1 MKTIKL
7 GLIGILLV
15 STSLLSTNSH
25 AKSIVDTS
33 AIELRNELIK
43 MIQNPNL
50 KQHGIAEAEIQLR
63 FTISQKGEI
72 ELLTVNA
79 ENEYLVEF
87 VRKKLD
93 KQKINIENI
102 RKDKVYHLTVR
113 FELV

>member
-7 GLIGILLV
+7 GLIGILMV
-15 STSLLSTNSH
+15 STSLMSINSH

-33 AIELRNELIK
+33 AIELRTELMK

-50 KQHGIAEAEIQLR
+50 KENGISDAEIQLR
-63 FTISQKGEI
+63 FIISAKGEI
-72 ELLTVNA
+72 QLLEISA

>member
-7 GLIGILLV
+7 GLIGILMV
-15 STSLLSTNSH
+15 STSLISTNSY
-25 AKSIVDTS
+25 ARGIVDTS
-33 AIELRNELIK
+33 ANELRTELMK

-50 KQHGIAEAEIQLR
+50 KENGISEADVQLR
-63 FTISQKGEI
+63 FTISPKGEI
-72 ELLTVNA
+72 QLLEISA

-93 KQKINIENI
+93 KQKINIDNI